1 MPRGHLDL
9 EADQGWLFSGDRARC
24 GGLPSDTAAVKGCD
38 AAVRLGHLG
47 EEKPHRTVIVRMRFY
62 EPTIAYV
69 ARRTAEGKSKRDILR
84 CLKRYVIREVYLL
97 IKVNPTT
104 EEIAAW
110 DCCTTW

>member
-1 MPRGHLDL
+1 MAGSSL
-9 EADQGWLFSGDRARC
+9 EIGPAAAASRAAKA
-24 GGLPSDTAAVKGCD
+24 PSDTAAAKGCD
-38 AAVRLGHLG
+38 AAVRRGHLG

-110 DCCTTW
+110 DCCTIW